1 MAEIRGKSDFTKW
14 CYFSRMTPENITPVK
29 SRCGRTAYCYLFAPL
44 IQVCSD
50 NETPFTLPEP
60 ISVDQ
65 HDTVTTHHHQQQHQQ
80 VLESRDHSD
89 WPADAT
95 HTQTNGVRHAVHTS
109 SRPSSVK
116 VSHVWRWVCAWL
128 IVKYLKCFVGNRYRL
143 ILVISH
149 LRMQSS
155 ISRRGCRLGPK
166 GAAPALPA
174 VSSQA
179 PNFAT
184 DAGTDTL
191 QSFCSIRKQWWPWTD
206 IIVAYWTHL
215 SMSPWCT
222 VVFSPSKGQPQTF

>member
-166 GAAPALPA
+166 GAAPSPPCGFLPGPQFCHRCRYRYVA
-174 VSSQA
+174 EFLFDKKAMVTL
-179 PNFAT
+179 NWHYCGVL
-184 DAGTDTL
+184 DAFVHESLMHSCIFTL
-191 QSFCSIRKQWWPWTD
+191 QGWF
-206 IIVAYWTHL
+206 
-215 SMSPWCT
+215 
-222 VVFSPSKGQPQTF
+222 